1 MKGIIMAG
9 GNGTRL
15 YPSTKA
21 ASKHLI
27 SIYDKPMIYYP
38 LSTLMLSGISEILI
52 ISTKRDIP
60 MYQSLLGDGAHLGL
74 SIEYKEQEDAR
85 GIAEAFLL
93 GESFI
98 GDDSVC
104 LILGDNIFYG
114 DGLSDTLRRNTHIE
128 KGAVV
133 FGYRVHDPERYG
145 VVEFD
150 DNFHVIS
157 LEEKPA
163 IPKSN
168 YAIPGIYFY
177 DNTVVQIAKQLLPSD
192 RGELEITDVNIE
204 YLKRNQLEVE
214 LIGRGSTWLD
224 TGTPESLLDAI
235 NYVGTLEKRQG
246 LKIACLEEISY
257 RMGYISV
264 DQLEGVIDTMP
275 KGPYKEYVKQ
285 FLENLNLKVAVTL

>member
-192 RGELEITDVNIE
+192 RGELEITDINIE

>member
-264 DQLEGVIDTMP
+264 DQLEDVIDTMP
-275 KGPYKEYVKQ
+275 KGPYKDYVKQ
-285 FLENLNLKVAVTL
+285 LLENLNLKVAVTL

>member
-15 YPSTKA
+15 YPCTKA

-38 LSTLMLSGISEILI
+38 LSTLMLSGIREILI

-60 MYQSLLGDGAHLGL
+60 MYQSLLGDGKHLGL

-114 DGLSDTLRRNTHIE
+114 DGFSNLLRRNTKLE

-133 FGYRVHDPERYG
+133 FGYRVNDPERYG

-150 DNFHVIS
+150 ENFNVIS
-157 LEEKPA
+157 LEEKPE

-177 DNTVVQIAKQLLPSD
+177 DNTVIKIAKELLPSD
-192 RGELEITDVNIE
+192 RGELEITDINKE
-204 YLKRNQLEVE
+204 YLKRNQLIVE
-214 LIGRGSTWLD
+214 IIGRGSTWLD

-246 LKIACLEEISY
+246 LKMACLEEISY

-264 DQLEGVIDTMP
+264 DQLSELINHMP
-275 KGPYKEYVKQ
+275 KGPYKNYIKQ
-285 FLENLNLKVAVTL
+285 FIENQYLKSVIIL

>member
-60 MYQSLLGDGAHLGL
+60 MYQSLLGDGTHLGL

-192 RGELEITDVNIE
+192 RGELEITDINIE

-264 DQLEGVIDTMP
+264 NQLEDIIDTMP
-275 KGPYKEYVKQ
+275 KGPYKEYIKQ